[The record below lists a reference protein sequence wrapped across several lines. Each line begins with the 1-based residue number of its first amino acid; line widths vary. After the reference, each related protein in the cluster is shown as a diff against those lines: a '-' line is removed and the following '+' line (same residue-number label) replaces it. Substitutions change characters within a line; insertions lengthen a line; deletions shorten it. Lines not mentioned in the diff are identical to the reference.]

1 MIFNDNLAE
10 VAEKY
15 LRKGAKVFVEGQLQT
30 RKWQDQSGAEKYTT
44 EIVLQ
49 RYRGELTML
58 DGRGEGGGRVTL
70 LGMNRH
76 DWGEWHAW
84 VGYAMAALVVVHLAL
99 HWRWLVKIAAAQKP
113 WRLAAGVAAGLAV
126 AGFFLFAPVSR

>member
-1 MIFNDNLAE
+1 MASDRFWDESGRMITMQTVRDVPKNAVARVLNGLMFLGGCFLAGTGW
-10 VAEKY
+10 
-15 LRKGAKVFVEGQLQT
+15 L
-30 RKWQDQSGAEKYTT
+30 
-44 EIVLQ
+44 
-49 RYRGELTML
+49 L
-58 DGRGEGGGRVTL
+58 DERLPRGRGEGGGRVTL